1 MRAAATLKSQ
11 LQKKR
16 TELFE
21 AYLHQPSP
29 RRLLEQW
36 RTVADETLRQLWT
49 THDFGQDATL
59 VAVGG
64 YGRGELY
71 PYSDIDLLI
80 LLPGQ
85 ENDSLAQRIE
95 SFIGAL
101 WDIGLEVGHSVR
113 TEAECLKEAAQ
124 DLTIATNLAE
134 QRFLCGK
141 RRAQQELCQKLPA
154 ALDLNAFRAG
164 KIQEQRQRH
173 RKHHDTAFNLEPN
186 LKESPGGLRD
196 LHTISWI
203 AWGAGLNPG
212 WASFTQAGLI
222 SASEAR
228 QVRTLWGFL
237 QDLRIRL
244 QGLAQRREDRLLF
257 DYQTP
262 LALQL
267 GWQDTV
273 QQRASEGLMQAY
285 YKTAKS
291 VLLMNAILVEQIE
304 ARARP
309 VHTPPVLLQE
319 PFVRQGDLLG
329 TTPGTLLDQKP
340 ELLFNAFL
348 LLQQYPDLRGFT
360 PDVLRAVWRGK
371 RHINAAFRANPVHQQ
386 QFLEIL
392 RQPARTADVLRRM
405 NYLGV
410 LGRYLPAFGRI
421 VGQMQH
427 DLYHAYTVDEHTLRV
442 IRNLRRFALPRFDHE
457 FPLCSTL
464 MQQFDRPD
472 LLILAALFHDIAK
485 GRGGNHAQLGR
496 SDALYFCRQH
506 HLPRTDTQLVAWL
519 VEQHLDFSAVAQK
532 QDLSDPAVIRRFAA
546 QTGNLRRLTALY
558 LLTVADIRGT
568 SPKVWNAWKGKLLE
582 DLYRLTAQVLEGA
595 QTTHDEPSANR
606 QIQALKILKHYGLQ
620 EVSEVTLWKTLEDSY
635 FRRHEI
641 QDIAWHARSLQGCT
655 GSSKP
660 RVRARLSPVGE
671 GFQVLIYSPD
681 RTGLFA
687 QLCEYFERSGQTIV
701 AARIHTT
708 LDHHALDTFQVLPRH
723 SSAEHYRT
731 QLIRM
736 ENELQEQLDHPIP
749 LPTPRKS
756 RLPRQLRHFPY
767 PARILLGDPERD
779 GQVPLTV
786 VTGDRPGLL
795 YRLACVFLRHDIDLH
810 GARINTLGE
819 RVEDVFLISSPRL
832 DDPAERQCLHDDL
845 LHEVSQ
851 ELFPTPTGSVA
862 GRA

>member
-1 MRAAATLKSQ
+1 MHATATLKSQ

-16 TELFE
+16 AELFE
-21 AYLHQPSP
+21 AYLRQPSP
-29 RRLLEQW
+29 RRLLKQW
-36 RTVADETLRQLWT
+36 CAVVDETLRQLWS
-49 THDFGQDATL
+49 THDFKQDATL

-85 ENDSLAQRIE
+85 ENGFLTQRIE
-95 SFIGAL
+95 SFIGTL

-113 TEAECLKEAAQ
+113 TEAECLKEAVQ
-124 DLTIATNLAE
+124 DLTIATNLSE
-134 QRFLCGK
+134 QRFLSGK

-154 ALDLNAFRAG
+154 TLDLNAFRAG

-173 RKHHDTAFNLEPN
+173 HKHHDTAFNLEPN

-222 SASEAR
+222 SAAEAR
-228 QVRTLWGFL
+228 QARTRWGFL

-257 DYQTP
+257 DYQTS

-267 GWQDTV
+267 GWQDSA
-273 QQRASEGLMQAY
+273 QRRASEGLMQAY

-304 ARARP
+304 ARTRP
-309 VHTPPVLLQE
+309 VHLPPVLLQD

-371 RHINAAFRANPVHQQ
+371 RHINAAFRSNPVHQQ

-392 RQPARTADVLRRM
+392 RQPARTADVLKRM

-427 DLYHAYTVDEHTLRV
+427 DLYHAYTVDEHTLKV
-442 IRNLRRFALPRFDHE
+442 IRNLRRFALPRFNHE

-519 VEQHLDFSAVAQK
+519 VEQHLNFSAVAQK
-532 QDLSDPAVIRRFAA
+532 QDLSDPAVICRFAE

-582 DLYRLTAQVLEGA
+582 DLYRLTAQVLEGE
-595 QTTHDEPSANR
+595 QITHDEPSTNR
-606 QIQALKILKHYGLQ
+606 QTQALEILKHYGLQ
-620 EVSEVTLWKTLEDSY
+620 EVSEVTLWKTLEDGY

-641 QDIAWHARSLQGCT
+641 RDIAWHARSLQGCT

-687 QLCEYFERSGQTIV
+687 HLCEYFERSGQAIV

-708 LDHHALDTFQVLPRH
+708 LDQHALDTFQVLPHH
-723 SSAEHYRT
+723 SSVEHYRT
-731 QLIRM
+731 QLKRI
-736 ENELQEQLDHPIP
+736 ENELQEQLDHPGP
-749 LPTPRKS
+749 LPTPRRS

-786 VTGDRPGLL
+786 VAGDRPGLL

-832 DDPAERQCLHDDL
+832 DNPTERQCLHDDL

-851 ELFPTPTGSVA
+851 EQSPMPTESVTS
-862 GRA
+862 RT